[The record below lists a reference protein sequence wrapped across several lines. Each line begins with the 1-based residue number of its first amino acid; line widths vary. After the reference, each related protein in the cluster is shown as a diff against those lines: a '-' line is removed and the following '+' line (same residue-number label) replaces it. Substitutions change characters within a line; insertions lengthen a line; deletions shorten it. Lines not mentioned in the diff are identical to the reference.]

1 MISEF
6 NPDYDPRAEYRFIT
20 FAEYQQDTFS
30 KENWCNPEKRNS
42 NMNFLFGVDISQ
54 DLASRIYE
62 NTYLKGS
69 CYNLNPE
76 HLEANNQQWT
86 IYKEFLRKKET
97 KELIKISSIL

>member
-6 NPDYDPRAEYRFIT
+6 NPDYDPNASYRFLTIE
-20 FAEYQQDTFS
+20 EYEHDQFS
-30 KENWCNPEKRNS
+30 QKSWCPKEVFP

-54 DLASRIYE
+54 DFASRIYE